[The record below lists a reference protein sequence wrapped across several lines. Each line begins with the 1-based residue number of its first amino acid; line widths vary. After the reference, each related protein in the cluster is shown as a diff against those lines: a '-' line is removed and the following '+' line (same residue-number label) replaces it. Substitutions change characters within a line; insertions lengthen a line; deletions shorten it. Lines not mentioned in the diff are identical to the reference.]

1 MVKTNFPQMQLKYV
15 NIEWSKYHGDYLIY
29 FKDKDSENYSYV
41 IGPKYFPVII
51 GQGLFAI
58 EEHIEKII
66 KNINF
71 QKILLD
77 IYLKIGKCFLCYR
90 KFLKNEILKIKNKR
104 HSKICLKKFF

>member
-51 GQGLFAI
+51 GQG
-58 EEHIEKII
+58 
-66 KNINF
+66 
-71 QKILLD
+71 
-77 IYLKIGKCFLCYR
+77 YLR
-90 KFLKNEILKIKNKR
+90 
-104 HSKICLKKFF
+104 